1 MYQLAVFA
9 VVLILRMKDNII
21 ASFAN
26 TGNKCPGFLHHVCS
40 QMSNFPDGRAL
51 F

>member
-9 VVLILRMKDNII
+9 VVLILRMEDNII
-21 ASFAN
+21 ASFVN
-26 TGNKCPGFLHHVCS
+26 IGNKCPGFLQHVFS
-40 QMSNFPDGRAL
+40 QKSNFPGDGAS